1 MFSEDGGFRSS
12 VFYNVLGESF
22 VATAF
27 ATARA
32 ADPDAKLYINDYN
45 LDSPS
50 YAKTKGL
57 AAAVKKWVAAG
68 VPIDG
73 VGSQSHLGGTW
84 PISDVPAAM
93 KLLCADVKE
102 CAMTEL
108 DIKGATSADYQVAV
122 NACLDE
128 EKCVGITVWGV
139 SDADSWRK
147 GENPLLFD
155 ASFKAKAAYNGIC
168 SALAQ

>member
-1 MFSEDGGFRSS
+1 MKCSLRMEVSAPLCSTTFSESRLWLQLSPPPAPPTPTPS
-12 VFYNVLGESF
+12 
-22 VATAF
+22 
-27 ATARA
+27 
-32 ADPDAKLYINDYN
+32 